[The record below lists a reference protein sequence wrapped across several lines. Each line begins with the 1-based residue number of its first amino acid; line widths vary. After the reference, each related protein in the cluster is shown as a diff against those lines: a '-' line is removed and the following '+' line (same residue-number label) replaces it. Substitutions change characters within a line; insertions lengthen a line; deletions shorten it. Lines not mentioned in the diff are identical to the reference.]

1 MLKFTKYLQSLLKE
15 KPKKAINEQVPI
27 QTKDLQQEI
36 ANSTLQ
42 GVRGLQYESISAQMT
57 PSKLAATIRSIC
69 DGDAIDYLTLA
80 EEMEERDPHY
90 RSVLSVRKGTVASL
104 EPTISIKSEDKKLEE
119 IAEDLRELV
128 ATPEFGNLLFDLVD
142 GLAKGYSVVEII
154 WESTNSKWTPK
165 SYIWRDPRFFKK
177 DALGQY
183 LRLRDDNIEDGI
195 ELTPYKFIQFIP
207 KLKSGLALR
216 GGLALLASWSYVFK
230 SYTLKD
236 WLAFTEAYG
245 MPLRLG
251 KYGTGSSEEDKRTL
265 LKAVASIGSDM
276 GAIIPESMQ
285 IEFIQGANAATGESI
300 YKTLADWLDSQLSK
314 AVLGQTM
321 TTDNGSS
328 RSQSETHDKVR
339 KDILRSDARQL
350 AHAISRDLL
359 IPYIDLNYGKQDI
372 YPAFSLVLEEKEDI
386 NALVENISKLAPL
399 GLQVS
404 QAEILAKLGLKVPQ
418 KDDIILEMK
427 TAISG
432 QAQPILNRFNPS
444 LNMAL
449 NKGKSDIKE
458 LDLDLELGYLE
469 EELNSDWQKVAS
481 PLISPV
487 EKLVAECNNFDEL
500 LERLPELAGE
510 IDASELMRQLGLA
523 TFKVQGLEN
532 V

>member
-1 MLKFTKYLQSLLKE
+1 MSKFTNYLRSLLKE
-15 KPKKAINEQVPI
+15 KTKQKY

-36 ANSTLQ
+36 ANPTLQ
-42 GVRGLQYESISAQMT
+42 GVRSLQYESLSAQMT
-57 PSKLAATIRSIC
+57 PSKLAATIRSVC
-69 DGDAIDYLTLA
+69 DGDALEYLTLA

-90 RSVLSVRKGTVASL
+90 RSVLSVRKGTAASL
-104 EPTISIKSEDKKLEE
+104 EPVIAIKSEENTKLVE
-119 IAEDLRELV
+119 IAEDLRKIV
-128 ATPEFGNLLFDLVD
+128 STPEFGNLLFDLVD

-154 WESTNSKWTPK
+154 WESTNSKWIPIH
-165 SYIWRDPRFFKK
+165 YIWRDPRFFKI
-177 DALGQY
+177 DELGQS
-183 LRLRDDNIEDGI
+183 LRLRDDSTPDGL
-195 ELTPYKFIQFIP
+195 ELSPYKFIQFIP
-207 KLKSGLALR
+207 KLKSGLPLR
-216 GGLALLASWSYVFK
+216 GGLALIAAWSYVFK
-230 SYTLKD
+230 SYTLRD

-251 KYGTGSSEEDKRTL
+251 KYGAGASEEDRRVL
-265 LKAVASIGSDM
+265 LKAVSSIGSDM

-285 IEFIQGANAATGESI
+285 IDFIQGANTATGESI
-300 YKTLADWLDSQLSK
+300 FKTLADWLDSQLSK

-350 AHAISRDLL
+350 AYAINRDLL

-372 YPAFSLVLEEKEDI
+372 YPVFSLVLEEKEDI

-418 KDDIILEMK
+418 KDDIVLGIEGI
-427 TAISG
+427 TG
-432 QAQPILNRFNPS
+432 QDAPVLNRFNAG
-444 LNMAL
+444 LNIAL
-449 NKGKSDIKE
+449 NKTKSE
-458 LDLDLELGYLE
+458 AEQLDLDLELGYLE
-469 EELNSDWQKVAS
+469 EELNSDWQKVVK
-481 PLISPV
+481 PLITPI
-487 EKLVAECNNFDEL
+487 EKLVAECISFDEL

-510 IDASELMRQLGLA
+510 IDASELMLALALA
-523 TFKVQGLEN
+523 TFKAQGLEN

>member
-1 MLKFTKYLQSLLKE
+1 MSKFTNYLRSLLQE
-15 KPKKAINEQVPI
+15 KPKQAI

-36 ANSTLQ
+36 ASPTLQ
-42 GVRGLQYESISAQMT
+42 GVRSLQYESLSAQMT
-57 PSKLAATIRSIC
+57 PSKLAATIRSVC
-69 DGDAIDYLTLA
+69 AGDALDYLTLA

-104 EPTISIKSEDKKLEE
+104 EPVIAIKSEENTKLNE
-119 IAEDLRELV
+119 IAEDLRKIV
-128 ATPEFGNLLFDLVD
+128 STPEFGNLLFDLVD

-154 WESTNSKWTPK
+154 WESTNSRWIPVH
-165 SYIWRDPRFFKK
+165 YIWRDPRFFKI
-177 DALGQY
+177 DELGQC
-183 LRLRDDNIEDGI
+183 LRLRDDNIPDGI
-195 ELTPYKFIQFIP
+195 ELRPYKFIQFVP
-207 KLKSGLALR
+207 KLKSGLPLR
-216 GGLALLASWSYVFK
+216 GGLALIAAWSYVFK
-230 SYTLKD
+230 SYTLRD

-251 KYGTGSSEEDKRTL
+251 KYGAGSSEEDRRVL
-265 LKAVASIGSDM
+265 LKAVSSIGSDM

-300 YKTLADWLDSQLSK
+300 FKTLADWLDSQLSK
-314 AVLGQTM
+314 AILGQTM

-339 KDILRSDARQL
+339 KDILKSDARQL

-359 IPYIDLNYGKQDI
+359 RPYVDLNYGKQDI
-372 YPAFSLVLEEKEDI
+372 YPLFSLILEEKEDI

-418 KDDIILEMK
+418 KDDIILAM
-427 TAISG
+427 SG
-432 QAQPILNRFNPS
+432 AVPEDTSAQEVPVLNRFNTD
-444 LNMAL
+444 LNIAL
-449 NKGKSDIKE
+449 NKGKATVEK

-469 EELNSDWQKVAS
+469 EELNSEWQKVAK

-487 EKLVAECNNFDEL
+487 EKLVAECTNFDEL
-500 LERLPELAGE
+500 LERLPALAGE
-510 IDASELMRQLGLA
+510 IDASELMRVLALA
-523 TFKVQGLEN
+523 TFKAQGLEN

>member
-1 MLKFTKYLQSLLKE
+1 MNIPKYLRSLLKE
-15 KPKKAINEQVPI
+15 KPKKAINEQIPI

-36 ANSTLQ
+36 AKPTLQ
-42 GVRGLQYESISAQMT
+42 GVRSLQYEGLSAQMS
-57 PSKLAATIRSIC
+57 PSKLAATIRSVC
-69 DGDAIDYLTLA
+69 DGDAIEYLTLA

-104 EPTISIKSEDKKLEE
+104 EPIISIKSEDKKLEE
-119 IAEDLRELV
+119 IAEDLRKIV
-128 ATPEFGNLLFDLVD
+128 DTPEFGNLLFDLVD

-177 DALGQY
+177 DALGQT
-183 LRLRDDNIEDGI
+183 LRLRDNDIQDGI
-195 ELTPYKFIQFIP
+195 ELSPYKFIQFVP

-230 SYTLKD
+230 SYTLRD

-251 KYGTGSSEEDKRTL
+251 KYGTGVSDEDKKVL
-265 LKAVASIGSDM
+265 LKAVSSIGSDM

-300 YKTLADWLDSQLSK
+300 FKTLADWLDSQLSK

-328 RSQSETHDKVR
+328 RLQSETHDKVR

-372 YPAFSLVLEEKEDI
+372 YPVFSLVLEEKEDI
-386 NALVENISKLAPL
+386 NSLVENIAKLAPL

-404 QAEILAKLGLKVPQ
+404 QAELLAKLGLKVPQ
-418 KDDIILEMK
+418 KDDIILCMPDA
-427 TAISG
+427 TSG
-432 QAQPILNRFNPS
+432 QVQSILNRFNGH
-444 LNMAL
+444 LNRAL
-449 NKGKSDIKE
+449 NKGKGSTKE

-469 EELNSDWQKVAS
+469 EELNSDWQKVIK
-481 PLISPV
+481 PLINPV
-487 EKLVAECNNFDEL
+487 EKLVAECTSFDEL

-510 IDASELMRQLGLA
+510 IDASELMQALA
-523 TFKVQGLEN
+523 LANFKIHGLEN